1 MRKSTTDSF
10 ILELKLQTSKEDLK
24 FLDRV
29 FYYSSCLYNTM
40 VKHAIN
46 QISKLQKDPQ
56 YQEGIKLYKNKKT
69 RSQAKEILNER
80 VSYYGLSEYE
90 FHAYIAVARKQ
101 YENYL
106 NANTAQKIATA
117 VWKGV
122 EKILYSNGKKLHF
135 KKYTDLFSIE
145 GKSNKQGIRLRGN
158 KLCFADYK
166 IQLQIPSRKHAEE
179 CRYYT
184 EAMHHRVKY
193 SRIVRRPVGSR
204 FQYFLQI
211 ILEGKPPIKENHT
224 LGTGNVGHDQG
235 TSTIA
240 SVSQNGILLEEIG
253 NSQSE
258 YSKEI
263 RRLNRKLDRSM
274 RANNPD
280 NYNENGTIKKG
291 KKTWKYSKTY
301 IKDHVKLRRIY
312 HKKASSLKQWQE
324 AYTNQV
330 LTLGDEH
337 FVETMNNEGL
347 KRRKKKPE
355 KSEKTGKF
363 KRSKRFGKSYQTHAP
378 SQLINIIARK
388 LKYYGKELHRV
399 NTKTFR
405 ASQYNHVTDDY
416 VKKRLSKR
424 HLYVNG
430 EWIQRDLYSAFLL
443 MNSKSDLENTD
454 RNKCFLT
461 YDNFKDRHDKLI
473 KEYLASDK
481 KYPSSFGLKTCKL
494 A

>member
-10 ILELKLQTSKEDLK
+10 TLELKLQTSKEDLN

-29 FYYSSCLYNTM
+29 FYYGFRLYNTM
-40 VKHAIN
+40 VKHAIK
-46 QISKLQKDPQ
+46 QISKLQKDLQ
-56 YQEGIKLYKNKKT
+56 YQEGIKLYKTKKT

-90 FHAYIAVARKQ
+90 FHTYIAVARKQ

-106 NANTAQKIATA
+106 DSSTVQKIATA
-117 VWKGV
+117 VWRGV

-135 KKYTDLFSIE
+135 KKYIDLFSIE
-145 GKSNKQGIRLRGN
+145 GKSNKAGIRLRGN
-158 KLCFADYK
+158 KLCFADHK
-166 IQLQIPSRKHAEE
+166 IQLQIPSRKHVKE
-179 CRYYT
+179 RKYYT

-204 FQYFLQI
+204 FHYFLQI
-211 ILEGKPPIKENHT
+211 TLEGKPPIKENRT
-224 LGTGNVGHDQG
+224 LGTGSVGHDQG

-240 SVSQNGILLEEIG
+240 SVSQNGIILEEIG
-253 NSQSE
+253 NDQSE
-258 YSKEI
+258 YNREI
-263 RRLNRKLDRSM
+263 RRLNRKLDRSR
-274 RANNPD
+274 RANNPN
-280 NYNENGTIKKG
+280 NYNEDGTIKKG
-291 KKTWKYSKTY
+291 KKTWKCSKTY
-301 IKDHVKLRRIY
+301 IKDRAKLKRTY

-324 AYTNQV
+324 TYANQV

-337 FVETMNNEGL
+337 FVETMNNKGL
-347 KRRKKKPE
+347 MRRKKKPE
-355 KSEKTGKF
+355 RSEKTGKF

-378 SQLINIIARK
+378 SQLINIIAWK
-388 LKYYGKELHRV
+388 LKCYGKELHRV

-461 YDNFKDRHDKLI
+461 YDNFKNRHDKLI
-473 KEYLASDK
+473 KEYLASNK

>member
-1 MRKSTTDSF
+1 MKKFTTDSF
-10 ILELKLQTSKEDLK
+10 ILELKLQASKEDLK

-29 FYYSSCLYNTM
+29 FYYGFRLYNTM
-40 VKHAIN
+40 VKHAIK
-46 QISKLQKDPQ
+46 QISKLRKDPQ
-56 YQEGIKLYKNKKT
+56 YQKAIKLYKNKKT
-69 RSQAKEILNER
+69 RQQAKKVLKER

-90 FHAYIAVARKQ
+90 FHAYIAVAKKQ

-106 NANTAQKIATA
+106 DISTVQKIATA

-135 KKYTDLFSIE
+135 KKYADLFSIE
-145 GKSNKQGIRLRGN
+145 GKSDATGIRLRGN
-158 KLCFADYK
+158 KLCFADHK
-166 IQLQIPSRKHAEE
+166 IQLQIPSRKHAKER
-179 CRYYT
+179 RYYI
-184 EAMHHRVKY
+184 EAMRHRVKY
-193 SRIVRRPVGSR
+193 SRIIRRPVGSHLH
-204 FQYFLQI
+204 YFLQI
-211 ILEGKPPIKENHT
+211 ILEGKPPIKENRS

-240 SVSQNGILLEEIG
+240 SVSENGIFLEEIG
-253 NSQSE
+253 NDQSE
-258 YSKEI
+258 YNKEI
-263 RRLNRKLDRSM
+263 RRLNRKLDRSR

-280 NYNENGTIKKG
+280 NYNEDGTIKKG
-291 KKTWKYSKTY
+291 KKIWKYSKTY
-301 IKDHVKLRRIY
+301 KKDQIKLKRTH
-312 HKKASSLKQWQE
+312 HKKTSSLKQWQE
-324 AYTNQV
+324 TYANQV
-330 LTLGDEH
+330 LALGDEH

-363 KRSKRFGKSYQTHAP
+363 KRSKRFGKSYQTHAA
-378 SQLINIIARK
+378 SQLINIIDRK
-388 LKYYGKELHRV
+388 LNYYGKELHRV

-405 ASQYNHVTDDY
+405 ASQYNHLTDDY

-424 HLYVNG
+424 YLYVNG

-443 MNSKSDLENTD
+443 MNSKPNLESTD
-454 RNKCFLT
+454 RSKCILT
-461 YDNFKDRHDKLI
+461 YDNFKNKHDKLI

-481 KYPSSFGLKTCKL
+481 KYPSSFGLKTCKI